1 MGKYDD
7 IIHLSR
13 PVSRTH
19 PPMPRQERAAQFSS
33 FAALTGYEDAVAES
47 GRLTE
52 KRIELD
58 RDALDA
64 LDERM
69 REIAARLAER
79 PEIELLRF
87 VPDEKKS
94 GGRYETLRGRA
105 KKLDEYAGVLILEDG
120 KKIPLGDILSIE
132 RTAEEPSLREV
143 MTGAPVSPPK

>member
-1 MGKYDD
+1 MTMGKYDD

-19 PPMPRQERAAQFSS
+19 PPMPRSERAAQFSS

-52 KRIELD
+52 ERIELG

-64 LDERM
+64 LDETLRTLAS
-69 REIAARLAER
+69 EIASQ
-79 PEIELLRF
+79 PELEIRRF
-87 VPDEKKS
+87 VPDEKKA

-105 KKLDEYAGVLILEDG
+105 KKLDEYAGVLVLEG
-120 KKIPLGDILSIE
+120 GMKIPLGDILSLE
-132 RTAEEPSLREV
+132 LL
-143 MTGAPVSPPK
+143 

>member
-1 MGKYDD
+1 MGRYDD

-52 KRIELD
+52 SRIELD

-64 LDERM
+64 LDETLRTLAA
-69 REIAARLAER
+69 EIASQ
-79 PEIELLRF
+79 PELEIRRF
-87 VPDEKKS
+87 VPDEKKA
-94 GGRYETLRGRA
+94 GGRYETLRGRV
-105 KKLDEYAGVLILEDG
+105 KKLDEYAGVLVLEG
-120 KKIPLGDILSIE
+120 GAKIPLGDILSLE
-132 RTAEEPSLREV
+132 LL
-143 MTGAPVSPPK
+143 